1 MNDYVCIYKGNNL
14 VEIELLKS
22 KLEAADIPYLIKD
35 NDASGT
41 MPHLKL
47 EKGTQI
53 LISEEHKNRALKQ
66 LKEEH
71 T

>member
-1 MNDYVCIYKGNNL
+1 MKDYVCIYEGDNL
-14 VEIELLKS
+14 VETELVKS
-22 KLEAADIPYLIKD
+22 KLEAAGIPYLVKS

-53 LISEEHKNRALKQ
+53 LISEEHKDRALKQ

-71 T
+71 I